1 MLSIQQ
7 CSVYCPYSI
16 LNRQQF
22 VNFAWL
28 CLYVL
33 AALSYKLDIIKKM
46 NLDDVTAAVP
56 LLQFSILKLRN
67 FAALAEK
74 ESPEVPHGSRL
85 IYIREKLQVCS
96 LVCLN
101 CGILDV

>member
-1 MLSIQQ
+1 
-7 CSVYCPYSI
+7 
-16 LNRQQF
+16 
-22 VNFAWL
+22 
-28 CLYVL
+28 
-33 AALSYKLDIIKKM
+33 M